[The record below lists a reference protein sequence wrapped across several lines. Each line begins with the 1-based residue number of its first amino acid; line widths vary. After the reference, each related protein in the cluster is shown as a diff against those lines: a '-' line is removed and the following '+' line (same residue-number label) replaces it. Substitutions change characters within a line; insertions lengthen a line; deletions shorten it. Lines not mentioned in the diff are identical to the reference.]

1 MANDA
6 LAIAQE
12 LKNKGLEGAA
22 TCKIAEIHLAQEQAS
37 EALAKAKEA
46 LPLAEGASDQRLRQ
60 KTQDNLLTVMINAHL
75 LSGDL
80 AKARTEATDA
90 LKKFEASSKAR
101 PAASAMRKLVGV
113 MLQEKKF
120 EEASELAQKA
130 ADAYKDIDDKKG
142 EALAKKQLATAHM
155 ENGDPAKALVAA
167 TEASELFQQVLSTQ
181 GVLDALDISVRC
193 QMALTQTALA
203 FSDMD
208 DITKYFQNVS
218 DKRGEAGVQLIQGNV
233 YLAVGQEELAL
244 QAFKYAGD
252 LAHEVQ
258 DLRREGT
265 AWMSAAQLFENR
277 GQGSSALHSASEGMA
292 AFKLTGEKQMQIK
305 CALLI
310 ANAHIAK
317 WGVASF
323 SGVIS
328 DDMTGQEPRDAI
340 RVCREALTIA
350 RDLNLKDE
358 QATLLYTMGNCHL
371 MMGEPKSTLKW
382 AEEAESI
389 LKTLDNKS
397 DLAFCTL
404 IIAGARLSLA
414 EFSKA
419 KDIGKKAQ
427 NMYKELGDSNGEF
440 SVEDFIGQIESY
452 ESGSEDPTEFGGFL
466 RRPDSASMEAA
477 APKKEEKKKEV
488 KSVVST
494 KGNDMCMVG
503 LGTYYVQFNCFESR
517 AAGGGAPMRASSSP
531 AAEAGAGKE
540 GAVADMALIR
550 RAGYNE
556 SGLYETRYQKIQMAG
571 GKKKKGKKK

>member
-1 MANDA
+1 
-6 LAIAQE
+6 
-12 LKNKGLEGAA
+12 
-22 TCKIAEIHLAQEQAS
+22 
-37 EALAKAKEA
+37 
-46 LPLAEGASDQRLRQ
+46 
-60 KTQDNLLTVMINAHL
+60 V
-75 LSGDL
+75 
-80 AKARTEATDA
+80 
-90 LKKFEASSKAR
+90 
-101 PAASAMRKLVGV
+101 
-113 MLQEKKF
+113 
-120 EEASELAQKA
+120 
-130 ADAYKDIDDKKG
+130 
-142 EALAKKQLATAHM
+142 
-155 ENGDPAKALVAA
+155 
-167 TEASELFQQVLSTQ
+167 
-181 GVLDALDISVRC
+181 GVLDALDVAVRC

-277 GQGSSALHSASEGMA
+277 GQSSSALHSASESLA
-292 AFKLTGEKQMQIK
+292 AFKLTGEKQMTIK
-305 CALLI
+305 SALLI
-310 ANAHIAK
+310 ANAHIGK

-323 SGVIS
+323 SGVIN

-350 RDLNLKDE
+350 RDLGLKSE
-358 QATLLYTMGNCHL
+358 QATLCYTMGNCHL

-382 AEEAESI
+382 AGEAETL
-389 LKTLDNKS
+389 LKELDDKNN
-397 DLAFCTL
+397 LAFTTL
-404 IIAGARLSLA
+404 IIAGAHLSLS
-414 EFSKA
+414 EFDKA
-419 KDIGKKAQ
+419 KTLGTKAQ
-427 NMYKELGDSNGEF
+427 EMYKEIDDSNGEF
-440 SVEDFIGQIESY
+440 SVEDFMGQIESY
-452 ESGSEDPTEFGGFL
+452 SGGSEDPTEFGGFL

-477 APKKEEKKKEV
+477 SPKKEEKKAV

-494 KGNDMCMVG
+494 KGNDMAMIG

-517 AAGGGAPMRASSSP
+517 AAGGGVAMRASSSP
-531 AAEAGAGKE
+531 SAGGEGKE
-540 GAVADMALIR
+540 AMVADIGLIR

-556 SGLYETRYQKIQMAG
+556 SGLYETRYQKMQSG